1 MNGLINYLTLKL
13 LTTLVSDFW
22 LFVVNLRGFQGGGV
36 KCGRDPRSVI
46 LLIANAAIIFLGIW
60 GSPQNSIKD
69 ITYSAKVRQMMA
81 MEEGVK
87 TMILVQAKR

>member
-22 LFVVNLRGFQGGGV
+22 LFVVNLGGGGGE
-36 KCGRDPRSVI
+36 CGRDPRSVI

>member
-1 MNGLINYLTLKL
+1 MNGLINYLTIKL

-22 LFVVNLRGFQGGGV
+22 LFVVNLGGGE